1 MAKKL
6 SNTGIAANQI
16 IFSANV
22 SQSVD
27 AFTGEDAYDIS
38 VSGSFSVTGSTALSS
53 SANPLIVKGVQQAN
67 LGAANI
73 LINQASTGM
82 VNFTSSAQIP
92 VSTIQVKSYGEDSV
106 SGIAFQDGA
115 LFASGS
121 DDDLELY
128 FYNGDVIKKVT
139 LTNAF

>member
-38 VSGSFSVTGSTALSS
+38 VSGSFNVTGSTALSS
-53 SANPLIVKGVQQAN
+53 SNNPLIVKGVQEVK
-67 LGAANI
+67 LR
-73 LINQASTGM
+73 
-82 VNFTSSAQIP
+82 SS
-92 VSTIQVKSYGEDSV
+92 
-106 SGIAFQDGA
+106 
-115 LFASGS
+115 
-121 DDDLELY
+121 
-128 FYNGDVIKKVT
+128 
-139 LTNAF
+139 

>member
-38 VSGSFSVTGSTALSS
+38 VSGSFNVTGSTALSS

-67 LGAANI
+67 LGAANV

-82 VNFTSSAQIP
+82 VNFTSSADIP
-92 VSTIQVKSYGEDSV
+92 VSTIQVKLYSDS
-106 SGIAFQDGA
+106 SGVTFERGS
-115 LFASGS
+115 LFCSGS
-121 DDDLELY
+121 ANELELY
-128 FYNGDVIKKVT
+128 FYDGDEIKKVT
-139 LTNAF
+139 LP